1 MGGEITVWWGPDDMV
16 SALGFGTEEN
26 MAAVRAMKSSLASW
40 HDATP
45 VCLIDRKRLG
55 ALAAEQ
61 GLAGYTPLERLVLAT
76 LGGVVARSGVTPADK
91 RVLIVLADFTA
102 TTFEELFQGVYKTEL
117 ERFIPQDGAF
127 PVKGHCLSSTLMSV
141 PDCQA
146 IIKKAA
152 SRRLGEKYGVSWL
165 PETGAKYQLQF
176 SVMNDR
182 VQLYLD
188 TSGPGLH
195 KRGYRANGNDAPLRE
210 TLAAAMVTLTR
221 YRGREFLWDPFCG
234 SGTIPIE
241 AAMIAKNKAPGAF
254 RRFSAEA
261 FAWIDPKIWGQVRTE
276 AKDREFHGNYRI
288 MGSDNDPKCVS
299 LSMANA
305 RKAGLGDLIDF
316 RDGDATK
323 MSLPCDEGI
332 LICNPPY
339 GQRMMEQKSAQRL
352 YADLGRHLK
361 FADGWKKYVITSEPE
376 FEHYFGKRAD
386 KKRKLYNGM
395 IKCDYYMYLG
405 QQRKGK

>member
-1 MGGEITVWWGPDDMV
+1 MDQMEFSVPCLFGLEGLTGDELRRLDMANV
-16 SALGFGTEEN
+16 RVENGRVLFSGDSRALAKAN
-26 MAAVRAMKSSLASW
+26 
-40 HDATP
+40 
-45 VCLIDRKRLG
+45 VCLRTG
-55 ALAAEQ
+55 E
-61 GLAGYTPLERLVLAT
+61 
-76 LGGVVARSGVTPADK
+76 
-91 RVLIVLADFTA
+91 RVLIVLADFRA
-102 TTFEELFQGVYKTEL
+102 TTFEELFQGVYNTPL
-117 ERFIPQDGAF
+117 EAYIPRDGAF
-127 PVKGHCLSSTLMSV
+127 PVKGHCLNSTLMSV

-146 IIKKAA
+146 IVKKAA
-152 SRRLGEKYGVSWL
+152 SRRLGEKYGISWL

-176 SVMNDR
+176 SLMNDR
-182 VQLYLD
+182 AQLFLD

-195 KRGYRANGNDAPLRE
+195 KRGYRANANDAPLRE
-210 TLAAAMVTLTR
+210 TLAAAMVILTR

-241 AAMIAKNKAPGAF
+241 AAMIAKNKAPGAY

-261 FAWIDPKIWGQVRTE
+261 FAWMDPKLWGEVRTE

-288 MGSDNDPKCVS
+288 LGSDNDPKCVS
-299 LSMANA
+299 LAMANA

-323 MSLPCDEGI
+323 LSLPCDEGI

-339 GQRMMEQKSAQRL
+339 GQRMMEQQSAQRL
-352 YADLGRHLK
+352 YAALGRHLK

-405 QQRKGK
+405 PRQKGKR